1 MNSTNK
7 LEEEI
12 LELYK
17 TVKKLRSE
25 EGCPWDKKQ
34 TSESLSQ
41 YILQEAYEVLES
53 IDNKGKNLSEELGDL
68 LFQIII
74 QSVIAE
80 ENNSFSF
87 TNVVKQI
94 NEKLIER
101 HPHVFIENNKKI
113 NEEQVI
119 NNWGKMKKNKLNNEQ
134 EYINNITKTLPSLS
148 FAYDLIRKSNDLS
161 IDAFQ
166 KKDFKKV
173 ANKELLNKLF
183 EITLIA
189 SKNNLDL
196 ENEFRKYLNKKQ
208 LDIIRLSLI
217 HI

>member
-7 LEEEI
+7 LEEAI
-12 LELYK
+12 IELYK

-25 EGCPWDKKQ
+25 NGCPWDKNQ

-53 IDNKGKNLSEELGDL
+53 IDSNGKNLSEELGDL

-80 ENNSFSF
+80 ESNSFTF
-87 TNVVKQI
+87 IKVVKQI

-101 HPHVFIENNKKI
+101 HPHVFLENNNEI

-119 NNWGKMKKNKLNNEQ
+119 NNWGKMKKNKSKNEKD
-134 EYINNITKTLPSLS
+134 YIKNITKTLPSLS
-148 FAYDLIRKSNDLS
+148 FAYDLIRKSNDLN
-161 IDAFQ
+161 IDIFQ
-166 KKDFKKV
+166 KKNFEETK
-173 ANKELLNKLF
+173 NNELLNKLF

-189 SKNNLDL
+189 SKKNLDL
-196 ENEFRKYLNKKQ
+196 ENEFRKYLNEKQ
-208 LDIIRLSLI
+208 LDIMRKL
-217 HI
+217 

>member
-7 LEEEI
+7 LEETI

-17 TVKKLRSE
+17 TIKKLRSE
-25 EGCPWDKKQ
+25 NGCPWDKNQ

-53 IDNKGKNLSEELGDL
+53 IDNNGENLSEELGDL

-80 ENNSFSF
+80 ESNSFSF
-87 TNVVKQI
+87 TQVVSQI
-94 NEKLIER
+94 NEKLIDR
-101 HPHVFIENNKKI
+101 HPHVFLESNQKI
-113 NEEQVI
+113 DEEQVV
-119 NNWGKMKKNKLNNEQ
+119 NNWGKMKKNKSKNEKD
-134 EYINNITKTLPSLS
+134 YIENITKTLPSLS

-161 IDAFQ
+161 INIFQ
-166 KKDFKKV
+166 KNNFEEAEND
-173 ANKELLNKLF
+173 ELLNKLF

-189 SKNNLDL
+189 SKKNLDL
-196 ENEFRKYLNKKQ
+196 ENEFRKYLNEKQ
-208 LDIIRLSLI
+208 LDIIRKL
-217 HI
+217 

>member
-53 IDNKGKNLSEELGDL
+53 IDNNGKNLSEELGDL

-87 TNVVKQI
+87 INVVKQI

-119 NNWGKMKKNKLNNEQ
+119 NNWGKMKKNKLNNEK
-134 EYINNITKTLPSLS
+134 EYISNITKTLPSLS

-208 LDIIRLSLI
+208 LDIIRKL
-217 HI
+217 

>member
-7 LEEEI
+7 LEEVI

-41 YILQEAYEVLES
+41 YILQETYEVLES

-80 ENNSFSF
+80 ENNSFTF
-87 TNVVKQI
+87 TNVVKLI
-94 NEKLIER
+94 NQKLIER
-101 HPHVFIENNKKI
+101 HPHVFLKNNKKI

-119 NNWGKMKKNKLNNEQ
+119 NNWGKMKKEKLNNEKD
-134 EYINNITKTLPSLS
+134 YIKNITKTLPSLS

-173 ANKELLNKLF
+173 ENKELINKLF

-208 LDIIRLSLI
+208 LDIIRKL
-217 HI
+217 

>member
-7 LEEEI
+7 LEEAI
-12 LELYK
+12 IELYK

-25 EGCPWDKKQ
+25 NGCPWDKNQ

-53 IDNKGKNLSEELGDL
+53 IDSNGKNLSEELGDL

-80 ENNSFSF
+80 ESNSFTF
-87 TNVVKQI
+87 IKVVKQI

-101 HPHVFIENNKKI
+101 HPHVFLENNNEI

-119 NNWGKMKKNKLNNEQ
+119 NNWGKMKKNKLKNEKD
-134 EYINNITKTLPSLS
+134 YIKNITKTLPSLS

-161 IDAFQ
+161 IDIFQ
-166 KKDFKKV
+166 DKDFKETT
-173 ANKELLNKLF
+173 NRELLNKLF

-208 LDIIRLSLI
+208 LDIIKEL
-217 HI
+217 

>member
-53 IDNKGKNLSEELGDL
+53 IDNKGNNLSEELGDL

-80 ENNSFSF
+80 ENNTFSF

-101 HPHVFIENNKKI
+101 HPHVFLENKNKI

-119 NNWGKMKKNKLNNEQ
+119 NNWGKMKKNKLNNEK

-208 LDIIRLSLI
+208 LDIIRKL
-217 HI
+217 

>member
-25 EGCPWDKKQ
+25 EGCAWDKKQ

-53 IDNKGKNLSEELGDL
+53 IDNNGKNLSEELGDL

-119 NNWGKMKKNKLNNEQ
+119 NNWGKMKKNKLNNEK
-134 EYINNITKTLPSLS
+134 EYISNITKTLPSLS

-183 EITLIA
+183 EITIIA

-208 LDIIRLSLI
+208 LDIIRKL
-217 HI
+217 

>member
-53 IDNKGKNLSEELGDL
+53 IDNKGNNLSEELGDL
-68 LFQIII
+68 LFQIVI

-80 ENNSFSF
+80 ENNSFTF

-101 HPHVFIENNKKI
+101 HPHVFLENKNKI

-119 NNWGKMKKNKLNNEQ
+119 NNWGKMKKNKLNNEK

-208 LDIIRLSLI
+208 LDIIRKL
-217 HI
+217 

>member
-80 ENNSFSF
+80 ENNSFTF

-101 HPHVFIENNKKI
+101 HPQVFLENKNKI

-119 NNWGKMKKNKLNNEQ
+119 NNCCKMKKNKLNNEK

-208 LDIIRLSLI
+208 LDIIRKL
-217 HI
+217 

>member
-7 LEEEI
+7 LEETI

-17 TVKKLRSE
+17 TIKKLRSE
-25 EGCPWDKKQ
+25 NGCPWDKNQ

-53 IDNKGKNLSEELGDL
+53 IDNNGENLSEELGDL

-80 ENNSFSF
+80 ENNLFSF
-87 TNVVKQI
+87 TQVVSQI
-94 NEKLIER
+94 NEKLIDR
-101 HPHVFIENNKKI
+101 HPHVFLENNQKI
-113 NEEQVI
+113 DEEQVV
-119 NNWGKMKKNKLNNEQ
+119 NNWGKMKKNKSKNEKD
-134 EYINNITKTLPSLS
+134 YIENITKTLPSLS

-161 IDAFQ
+161 IDIFQ
-166 KKDFKKV
+166 KNNFEEAEND
-173 ANKELLNKLF
+173 ELLNKLF

-189 SKNNLDL
+189 SKKNLDL
-196 ENEFRKYLNKKQ
+196 ENEFRKYLNEKQ
-208 LDIIRLSLI
+208 LDIIRKL
-217 HI
+217 

>member
-7 LEEEI
+7 LEEAI
-12 LELYK
+12 IELYK

-25 EGCPWDKKQ
+25 NGCPWDKNQ

-53 IDNKGKNLSEELGDL
+53 IDNNGENLSEELGDL

-80 ENNSFSF
+80 ESNSFSF
-87 TNVVKQI
+87 TQVVSQI
-94 NEKLIER
+94 NEKLIDR
-101 HPHVFIENNKKI
+101 HPHVFLESNQKI
-113 NEEQVI
+113 DEEQVV
-119 NNWGKMKKNKLNNEQ
+119 NNWGKMKKNKSKNEKD
-134 EYINNITKTLPSLS
+134 YIENITKTLPSLS

-161 IDAFQ
+161 INIFQ
-166 KKDFKKV
+166 KNNFEEAEND
-173 ANKELLNKLF
+173 ELLNKLF

-189 SKNNLDL
+189 SKKNLDL
-196 ENEFRKYLNKKQ
+196 ENEFRKYLNEKQ
-208 LDIIRLSLI
+208 LDIMRKL
-217 HI
+217 

>member
-80 ENNSFSF
+80 ENNSFNF

-101 HPHVFIENNKKI
+101 HPHVFLENKKKI

-119 NNWGKMKKNKLNNEQ
+119 NNWGKMKKKKLNNEK

-208 LDIIRLSLI
+208 LDIIRKL
-217 HI
+217 

>member
-80 ENNSFSF
+80 ENNSFTF

-101 HPHVFIENNKKI
+101 HPHVFLENKNKI

-119 NNWGKMKKNKLNNEQ
+119 NNWGKMKKKKLNNEKD
-134 EYINNITKTLPSLS
+134 YINNITKTLPSLS

-161 IDAFQ
+161 INSFQ
-166 KKDFKKV
+166 KKEFKKV
-173 ANKELLNKLF
+173 AKKELLNKLF

-208 LDIIRLSLI
+208 LDIIRKL
-217 HI
+217 

>member
-7 LEEEI
+7 LEETI
-12 LELYK
+12 LELYE

-25 EGCPWDKKQ
+25 NGCPWDKNQ

-53 IDNKGKNLSEELGDL
+53 IDSNGKNLSEELGDL

-80 ENNSFSF
+80 ESNSFTF
-87 TNVVKQI
+87 IKVVKQI
-94 NEKLIER
+94 NEKLIDR
-101 HPHVFIENNKKI
+101 HPHVFLENNKEI

-119 NNWGKMKKNKLNNEQ
+119 NNWGKMKKNKLKNEKD
-134 EYINNITKTLPSLS
+134 YIKNITKTLPSLS

-161 IDAFQ
+161 IDIFQ
-166 KKDFKKV
+166 VKDFKETT
-173 ANKELLNKLF
+173 NRELLNKLF

-208 LDIIRLSLI
+208 LDIIREL
-217 HI
+217 

>member
-101 HPHVFIENNKKI
+101 HPHVFLENNKKI

-119 NNWGKMKKNKLNNEQ
+119 NNWGKMKKNKLKNEKD
-134 EYINNITKTLPSLS
+134 YIKNITKTLPSLS

-161 IDAFQ
+161 IDIFQ
-166 KKDFKKV
+166 DKDFKETT
-173 ANKELLNKLF
+173 NRELLNKLF

-208 LDIIRLSLI
+208 LDIIKEL
-217 HI
+217 

>member
-80 ENNSFSF
+80 ENNAFSF

-119 NNWGKMKKNKLNNEQ
+119 NNWGKMKKNKLNNEK

-208 LDIIRLSLI
+208 LDIIRKL
-217 HI
+217 

>member
-119 NNWGKMKKNKLNNEQ
+119 NNWGKMKKNKLNNEK

-148 FAYDLIRKSNDLS
+148 FAYDLIRKSKDLS

-208 LDIIRLSLI
+208 LDIIRKL
-217 HI
+217 

>member
-53 IDNKGKNLSEELGDL
+53 IDNNGKNLSEELGDL

-119 NNWGKMKKNKLNNEQ
+119 NNWGKMKKNKLNNEK
-134 EYINNITKTLPSLS
+134 EYISNITKTLPSLS

-183 EITLIA
+183 EITIIA

-208 LDIIRLSLI
+208 LDIIRKL
-217 HI
+217 

>member
-7 LEEEI
+7 LEETI
-12 LELYK
+12 IELYK

-25 EGCPWDKKQ
+25 NGCPWDKNQ

-53 IDNKGKNLSEELGDL
+53 IDSNGKNLSEELGDL

-80 ENNSFSF
+80 ESNSFTF
-87 TNVVKQI
+87 IKVVKQI

-101 HPHVFIENNKKI
+101 HPHVFLENNNEI

-119 NNWGKMKKNKLNNEQ
+119 NNWGKMKKNKLKNEKD
-134 EYINNITKTLPSLS
+134 YIKNITKTLPSLS

-161 IDAFQ
+161 IDIFQ
-166 KKDFKKV
+166 VKDFKETT
-173 ANKELLNKLF
+173 NKELLNKLF

-208 LDIIRLSLI
+208 LDIIKEL
-217 HI
+217 

>member
-7 LEEEI
+7 LEETI

-80 ENNSFSF
+80 ENDTFTF

-101 HPHVFIENNKKI
+101 HPHVFLENNKKI

-119 NNWGKMKKNKLNNEQ
+119 NNWGKMKKKKLNNEKD
-134 EYINNITKTLPSLS
+134 YINNITKTLPSLS
-148 FAYDLIRKSNDLS
+148 FAYDLIRKSNDLN

-173 ANKELLNKLF
+173 GNKELLNKLF

-189 SKNNLDL
+189 SKKNLDL

-208 LDIIRLSLI
+208 LDIIRKL
-217 HI
+217 

>member
-7 LEEEI
+7 LEETI

-17 TVKKLRSE
+17 TIKKLRSE
-25 EGCPWDKKQ
+25 NGCPWDKNQ

-53 IDNKGKNLSEELGDL
+53 IDNNGENLSEELGDL

-80 ENNSFSF
+80 ESNSFSF
-87 TNVVKQI
+87 TQVVSQI
-94 NEKLIER
+94 NEKLIDR
-101 HPHVFIENNKKI
+101 HPHVFLENNQKI
-113 NEEQVI
+113 DEEQVV
-119 NNWGKMKKNKLNNEQ
+119 NNWGKMKKNKSKNEKD
-134 EYINNITKTLPSLS
+134 YIENITKTLPSLS

-161 IDAFQ
+161 IDIFQ
-166 KKDFKKV
+166 KNNFEEAEND
-173 ANKELLNKLF
+173 ELLNKLF

-189 SKNNLDL
+189 SKKNLDL
-196 ENEFRKYLNKKQ
+196 ENEFRKYLNEKQ
-208 LDIIRLSLI
+208 LDIIRKL
-217 HI
+217 

>member
-119 NNWGKMKKNKLNNEQ
+119 NNWGKMKKNKLNNEK

-196 ENEFRKYLNKKQ
+196 ENEFRNYLNEKQ
-208 LDIIRLSLI
+208 LDIIRKL
-217 HI
+217 